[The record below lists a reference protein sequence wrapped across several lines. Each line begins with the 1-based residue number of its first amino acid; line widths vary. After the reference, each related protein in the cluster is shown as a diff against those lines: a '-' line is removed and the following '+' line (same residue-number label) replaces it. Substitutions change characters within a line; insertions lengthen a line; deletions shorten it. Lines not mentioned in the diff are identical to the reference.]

1 MAWPLADERRR
12 TARLRQ
18 TLRRLVLP
26 PQRHRAHGA
35 ALEPDGGRRS
45 AIARAWRGA
54 LARGRFGGDAD
65 DPERQHLCRDDDD
78 RGICCG
84 PSAAPELT
92 GTFAAVNLYR
102 IDLVSLSL
110 FCVVV
115 RSGSISQG
123 ASLARMSIGAASK
136 RIVDLESAVGV
147 PLLERHSRGV
157 KLTLAGRALQQHAQ
171 RILGDIEKMGA
182 DLSDYA
188 RGIIGVVRLWANT
201 SATTQFLPPDLARF
215 VQANNGIRIEL
226 EERNSSEIVHAVL
239 DGRADIGIFA
249 DRTPLLGIQT
259 LNYRHDRLVLVLPK
273 RHPLAGRR
281 AIDFEQALEFE
292 FVSLSADTS
301 LAQRLQGVAETLGRR
316 MRLRIRVRSF
326 DAMCQMVAA
335 GLGVAVLPATA
346 VQPYLQSMG
355 LEQVAIQGDW
365 VHRQLL
371 IGAKDFNAVARPV
384 RVLVEHLLASPP
396 APD

>member
-1 MAWPLADERRR
+1 MTRP
-12 TARLRQ
+12 
-18 TLRRLVLP
+18 
-26 PQRHRAHGA
+26 
-35 ALEPDGGRRS
+35 
-45 AIARAWRGA
+45 
-54 LARGRFGGDAD
+54 
-65 DPERQHLCRDDDD
+65 
-78 RGICCG
+78 
-84 PSAAPELT
+84 
-92 GTFAAVNLYR
+92 FAAVNLYR

-171 RILGDIEKMGA
+171 RILGDIEQMGA

-384 RVLVEHLLASPP
+384 RVLVEHLLASSP
-396 APD
+396 APG